1 MSRSAV
7 EGLDVVVVDVLRA
20 TTTIAYA
27 ISRGAK
33 VLPLAD
39 AALARTHAGTGA
51 ILVGEHLGKRL
62 DGFDCNNSPT
72 ELAAFDLANKTVV
85 IATTNGTKA
94 VAACAGAHRI
104 FAGALTNAPAL
115 ARFLCRDGELA
126 RDLAIVCAGR
136 STGALASEDLLG
148 AGAVI
153 AGVIAAVTEAT
164 RPAADLWIA
173 DGARVACD
181 LFTREREDLLRALR
195 SSDAAQELIDQ
206 GNTGDVDIAALHAAH
221 DAVPVLEGGMFVP
234 CG

>member
-1 MSRSAV
+1 MSKAAV

-27 ISRGAK
+27 ISRGAR

-39 AALARTHAGTGA
+39 PAEARTHTGA

-72 ELAAFDLANKTVV
+72 ELAAFDLADKTVV

-94 VAACAGAHRI
+94 IAACATAQRI

-115 ARFLCRDGELA
+115 ARYLCSGGELA

-136 STGALASEDLLG
+136 STGALAAEDLLG
-148 AGAVI
+148 AGAI
-153 AGVIAAVTEAT
+153 AVAVTECT
-164 RPAADLWIA
+164 RAGADLWIA

-181 LFTREREDLLRALR
+181 LFTRQREDLLRALR

-206 GNTGDVDIAALHAAH
+206 GNAGDVDFAAAH
-221 DAVPVLEGGMFVP
+221 ASNEAVPVLEGGMFIAA
-234 CG
+234 GS